1 MIPADVSPENLSPMN
16 RFPTPSTSG
25 NRAAFTLLE
34 LLTVMAIVAILA
46 GASLPAISS
55 LSRANNLNGSLSEL
69 AGMLSQARQYA
80 VAQRTYVWV
89 AMRENTDD
97 PKEPSIDVAL
107 MASKTG
113 MQPSSPWAA
122 QGSVPSDTI
131 SLLTR
136 PKTLKQVR
144 LEEAGTFTRQNISD
158 LPAQPQTGVDNSP
171 SDGSATFAVRL
182 PGTPGT
188 VNFDRVIQFL
198 PDGEARVAD
207 SPIDVIEMG
216 LRSMRGSVA
225 DQNNIAVL
233 RINGLTGQ
241 TRVYRP

>member
-1 MIPADVSPENLSPMN
+1 MN
-16 RFPTPSTSG
+16 RFPTTSTTSK
-25 NRAAFTLLE
+25 RAAFTLIE

-55 LSRANNLNGSLSEL
+55 LSRSNNLNGSLSEL
-69 AGMLSQARQYA
+69 AGLLSQARQYA

-89 AMRENTDD
+89 AMRENNDD
-97 PKEPSIDVAL
+97 PREPSIDVAL
-107 MASKTG
+107 LASKTG

-122 QGSVPSDTI
+122 QGTVPSDTI
-131 SLLTR
+131 SLLIR

-158 LPAQPQTGVDNSP
+158 LPAQPLIGSDNSP
-171 SDGSATFAVRL
+171 ADGSVTFSVRL
-182 PGTPGT
+182 PGTSSN
-188 VNFDRVIQFL
+188 VSFDRVIQFL

-207 SPIDVIEMG
+207 SPIDIIEMG
-216 LRSMRGSVA
+216 VRSMRGSVA

>member
-1 MIPADVSPENLSPMN
+1 MN
-16 RFPTPSTSG
+16 RFPTPSTTSQ
-25 NRAAFTLLE
+25 RAAFTLIE

-55 LSRANNLNGSLSEL
+55 LSRTNNLNGSLSEL
-69 AGMLSQARQYA
+69 AGLLAQARQYA
-80 VAQRTYVWV
+80 VAQRTYVWL
-89 AMRENTDD
+89 AMRENNDTFG
-97 PKEPSIDVAL
+97 EPSVDVAL
-107 MASKTG
+107 LASKTG

-122 QGSVPSDTI
+122 QGTVPSDTI
-131 SLLTR
+131 SLLIR

-144 LEEAGTFTRQNISD
+144 LEEGGTFTRQNIAD
-158 LPAQPQTGVDNSP
+158 LPAQPQIGPDNSP
-171 SDGSATFAVRL
+171 ADGSATFTVRL
-182 PGTPGT
+182 PGTSRNVT
-188 VNFDRVIQFL
+188 FDRVIQFL

-207 SPIDVIEMG
+207 SPIDIIEMG
-216 LRSMRGSVA
+216 VRSMRGSVA

>member
-1 MIPADVSPENLSPMN
+1 MN
-16 RFPTPSTSG
+16 RFPTTSTASKRG
-25 NRAAFTLLE
+25 AFTLIE

-55 LSRANNLNGSLSEL
+55 LSRSNNLNGSLSEL
-69 AGMLSQARQYA
+69 AGLLSQARQYA

-89 AMRENTDD
+89 ALRENTDN
-97 PKEPSIDVAL
+97 PQEPSIDVAL
-107 MASKTG
+107 LASKTG
-113 MQPSSPWAA
+113 MQPSSPWAD
-122 QGSVPSDTI
+122 QGVVPSDTI
-131 SLLTR
+131 SLLIR

-144 LEEAGTFTRQNISD
+144 LEEAGTFNRQQIAD
-158 LPAQPQTGVDNSP
+158 LPAQPQVGSDNSP
-171 SDGSATFAVRL
+171 SDGSASFTVRL
-182 PGTPGT
+182 PGTSKN
-188 VNFDRVIQFL
+188 VNFDRVVQFL

-207 SPIDVIEMG
+207 SPIDVVEMG
-216 LRSMRGSVA
+216 VRSMRGSSA